1 MEIDDP
7 RLKGAGAPGGSMAD
21 SVSAGQVTDITPSHN
36 PVWLAREMLHRAPEA
51 KAGIAILLNDGELW
65 YDMAGFQRRDI
76 LWALQRMI
84 HELME
89 GR

>member
-7 RLKGAGAPGGSMAD
+7 RLKGGPAPGVKMAG
-21 SVSAGQVTDITPSHN
+21 SVSKSQVTDITPSHN
-36 PVWLAREMLHRAPEA
+36 PVWLAREMVHRAPEA

-65 YDMAGFQRRDI
+65 YDMAGFKRQDI